1 MRGLGAGQ
9 RIFELLEREPVI
21 PLTGKT
27 VPPSSRGPIQFENVS
42 FEYPSRKGVKVL
54 KNLNLKLDVGESVA
68 IVYVVFF
75 LSVFFL
81 LLLLLSLFDRDLNV
95 NPYRGQSGSGKSSV
109 QSLLLRFYDPVS
121 GRVTFNGTG
130 KVLG

>member
-42 FEYPSRKGVKVL
+42 FEYPSRKGVEVL

-75 LSVFFL
+75 CLFF
-81 LLLLLSLFDRDLNV
+81 FV
-95 NPYRGQSGSGKSSV
+95 V
-109 QSLLLRFYDPVS
+109 VVVS
-121 GRVTFNGTG
+121 F
-130 KVLG
+130 